1 MALSD
6 NLKLKR
12 LECGLTMEQLADR
25 VGTTKQQIDKYE
37 RNLTK
42 PQPEVLVA
50 LARNLNTTAEF
61 LVEGNGNPA

>member
-61 LVEGNGNPA
+61 LVEGNVNPA